1 MKRPRVFIS
10 YAWEDEESNNWIQE
24 FANTLKNKG
33 IDVHFDRNGLN
44 FGDSISGFIDNN
56 LEKADFIIVI
66 CTKKYKEKSDARIGG
81 VGYEVNIIANQM
93 MNDKSKQKI
102 IPILREKSPET
113 SIPLF
118 LSGKYYIDFSSQEK
132 YSENLKKLVDFLKDD
147 KRESVSNTCN
157 RKVDI
162 LFPGSVYT
170 VYNEITILDH
180 SITKLEVPY
189 LNKPELSNYIKCVF
203 TLSSSPSDVWEVFFH
218 QNWKKNN
225 FENPSKVLILE
236 NEIILNGFLNQNLIS
251 FYKDKISQCV
261 AEANKDEKNYLNE
274 NRRFKLREH
283 RRRKRKI

>member
-1 MKRPRVFIS
+1 M
-10 YAWEDEESNNWIQE
+10 
-24 FANTLKNKG
+24 KNKG
-33 IDVHFDRNGLN
+33 IDVHFDRNGLTY
-44 FGDSISGFIDNN
+44 GDSISEFIDNN

-93 MNDKSKQKI
+93 MNDKSKKKI
-102 IPILREKSPET
+102 IPILREKSPEN

-132 YSENLKKLVDFLKDD
+132 YSENFKKLVDVLKGD
-147 KRESVSNTCN
+147 KKESVSNTSN
-157 RKVDI
+157 RIVDI

-170 VYNEITILDH
+170 EITILDY

-218 QNWKKNN
+218 QNWKRNN
-225 FENPSKVLILE
+225 FEITSKVLILE

-251 FYKDKISQCV
+251 YYKEKISQCV